1 MKYSDYPE
9 FDVDLTVQEFKEWK
23 KDKEKSIVSYRDKAF
38 KSPVTGTMAPVHH
51 TPWWEAMDDSMATF
65 LASGKEAA

>member
-1 MKYSDYPE
+1 
-9 FDVDLTVQEFKEWK
+9 
-23 KDKEKSIVSYRDKAF
+23 
-38 KSPVTGTMAPVHH
+38 MAPVHH